1 QCLAPCEAELTVLGY
16 DGIKLN
22 STSNYQP
29 GPVKTRTTSVFIG
42 GLPERRLPNQGA
54 LPFHNFTGCIQI
66 LEMNNLQGFHKS
78 NAISSG
84 NVGQCRSTGIEGP
97 PTGPLGPTDPPT
109 SVTVPPLRAAVAVD
123 KLQVCGEGHCRNG
136 GTCRQVQPAD
146 SAVPSCDCPLHFTG
160 RFCEKDTP
168 IHIPAFTGTSYLML
182 EPLASFL
189 QPQGPGDDPL
199 APGRASAVGLYLTL
213 KTRAT
218 QGTVLYTQEQG
229 LGDRFL
235 HVFLED
241 GRVAAR
247 LGCVGGAGGVTLT
260 ATSDHNID
268 NNRWIPVTVRYQ
280 LPVGGPG
287 GVCTI
292 ELAVGNATAKHLEER
307 VSEAT
312 SEAAMGPVFLG
323 GLPPRQAPHRARGV
337 RPLVGCVRELR
348 VNARPVFLPREATLG
363 SNVQNC
369 DPPAC
374 QHRPCRNGGTCVGC
388 DAEDWFCE
396 CPPRFTGELCQFSAC
411 QRDPCGHGAT
421 CVPRGPQGGAVCL
434 CPYGR
439 RGLLCDEA
447 INITRPRFGGDGGA
461 LGHTSFLAYSPVP
474 GLSAFYEIRLRFTL
488 ANNASATRDNLVLY
502 SGQKGHGD
510 DGDDFLVL
518 GLRNGRVVHKFN
530 LGSGVGAIVSDRL
543 NSQLHIH
550 SVVFGRSGRTGWLKV
565 DGQRNRSGSSGG
577 ALEALNLPPQL
588 YVGGYSEYT
597 PELLPLGAR
606 FRLGFQ
612 GCIFDVQFRTKRD
625 RKYQSPG
632 RPAFGRSVGQCG
644 VTPCQLVRCDH
655 GGSCVDSGS
664 SVYCQC
670 AVGWKGALCSERR
683 SVCDVEHRPPPRC
696 ARGSA
701 CIPLPSGYTC
711 HCPLGAAGLYCTEAI
726 AISDPFFSGNQSSWM
741 SFAPMNLRHRTVI
754 ELQFQTLSPEGVL
767 VYVAQRLSSKAGDFL
782 CVSLTAGL
790 VELRY
795 NLGDA
800 TRVLTAAQPVDLSGR
815 TWHAVRAG
823 RVGRRGFLSLDGKEA
838 RPRDGDAPPGTMTTL
853 DVATDVFV
861 GGVSTPSQVARDATR
876 DGALTGFTG
885 GVRQLAINDRELPLT
900 ETGALDGVNVGDW
913 DGTACG
919 YEVCRNGGSCR
930 ATEEGSFACACPPAW
945 TGALCERPVA
955 CEDHLCR
962 QGSVCAPSPDGGGGG
977 GRGSSPYVCLCPLGW
992 GGRRCDRRLAANATL
1007 RFSGNSFL
1015 RYTDPRFPAR
1025 DARRTR
1031 VSLEFAAGHPD
1042 GVLLWAGEAGDEGGG
1057 ADADDDFLAV
1067 GLEGGRL
1074 KVAVNLGERLSDPVA
1089 AGNATAACC
1098 GAWRRLDVALDGT
1111 ALRVHLDG
1119 AAVASEDVDPF
1130 QRYLALNH
1138 GGRFYF
1144 GGFEPHRSVAA
1155 VTSGLFS
1162 RGFVGNLRNVY
1173 LYEDTEPLALVQ
1185 DGEGFNVQE
1194 GDP

>member
-1 QCLAPCEAELTVLGY
+1 MRA
-16 DGIKLN
+16 
-22 STSNYQP
+22 
-29 GPVKTRTTSVFIG
+29 
-42 GLPERRLPNQGA
+42 QG
-54 LPFHNFTGCIQI
+54 
-66 LEMNNLQGFHKS
+66 S
-78 NAISSG
+78 
-84 NVGQCRSTGIEGP
+84 
-97 PTGPLGPTDPPT
+97 
-109 SVTVPPLRAAVAVD
+109 
-123 KLQVCGEGHCRNG
+123 
-136 GTCRQVQPAD
+136 
-146 SAVPSCDCPLHFTG
+146 
-160 RFCEKDTP
+160 
-168 IHIPAFTGTSYLML
+168 
-182 EPLASFL
+182 
-189 QPQGPGDDPL
+189 
-199 APGRASAVGLYLTL
+199 
-213 KTRAT
+213 
-218 QGTVLYTQEQG
+218 
-229 LGDRFL
+229 
-235 HVFLED
+235 
-241 GRVAAR
+241 
-247 LGCVGGAGGVTLT
+247 
-260 ATSDHNID
+260 
-268 NNRWIPVTVRYQ
+268 
-280 LPVGGPG
+280 
-287 GVCTI
+287 
-292 ELAVGNATAKHLEER
+292 
-307 VSEAT
+307 
-312 SEAAMGPVFLG
+312 
-323 GLPPRQAPHRARGV
+323 
-337 RPLVGCVRELR
+337 
-348 VNARPVFLPREATLG
+348 
-363 SNVQNC
+363 
-369 DPPAC
+369 
-374 QHRPCRNGGTCVGC
+374 C

-421 CVPRGPQGGAVCL
+421 CVPRAPQGGAVCL

-439 RGLLCDEA
+439 RGLLCEEA
-447 INITRPRFGGDGGA
+447 INITRPRFGDGGAA

-488 ANNASATRDNLVLY
+488 ANNASAMRDNLVLY

-530 LGSGVGAIVSDRL
+530 LGSGVGAVVSDRL

-550 SVVFGRSGRTGWLKV
+550 SVVLGRSGRTGWLKV
-565 DGQRNRSGSSGG
+565 DGQRTRTGSSGG
-577 ALEALNLPPQL
+577 ALEALNLPPHL
-588 YVGGYSEYT
+588 YVGGYSEYV

-612 GCIFDVQFRTKRD
+612 GCIFDVQLRTKRD

-644 VTPCQLVRCDH
+644 VTPCQLVHCDH

-800 TRVLTAAQPVDLSGR
+800 TRVLTTAQPVDLSGR

-823 RVGRRGFLSLDGKEA
+823 RVGRRGFLSLDGEEA

-853 DVATDVFV
+853 DVATDVYV

-876 DGALTGFTG
+876 DGAVTGFTG

-930 ATEEGSFACACPPAW
+930 ATAGGSFACTCPPAW

-977 GRGSSPYVCLCPLGW
+977 RGSSPYLCLCPLGW

-1031 VSLEFAAGHPD
+1031 VSLEFAAGDPD
-1042 GVLLWAGEAGDEGGG
+1042 GVLLWAGEAGDEGDGG
-1057 ADADDDFLAV
+1057 GGGGGDDDFLAV